1 MMVNNLQDK
10 YKPPLF
16 EFLIEFYRM
25 DFDTFLNVVNDQKI
39 EEVLL
44 KLPQQMPPVT
54 TCVLIDKGLVLT
66 EVKNTETFY
75 CLLILQK
82 FSRKHFFALILNA
95 CVKIQSSKHK

>member
-44 KLPQQMPPVT
+44 KLPQQMPP
-54 TCVLIDKGLVLT
+54 
-66 EVKNTETFY
+66 
-75 CLLILQK
+75 
-82 FSRKHFFALILNA
+82 
-95 CVKIQSSKHK
+95 